1 MPPYAPLFLA
11 KRLLNSS
18 RHSIRKERQV
28 NQPTLVDGMRLGKS
42 HTLRVVTGERLS
54 CERRGQTVLLH
65 VPHDVALD
73 SQRVTDVLTPKVID
87 ALRREAKSYLPRR
100 LAHLAEAHGFSYNTV
115 RFSHAGTRWGSC
127 SSNGTISLN
136 IALMKLEF
144 TLIDY
149 VLLHELSHT
158 RHMNHSKSFWDE
170 VERCDPEYKN
180 HRRLLKRQQPTV
192 F

>member
-28 NQPTLVDGMRLGKS
+28 SQPTLADGMRLGKS
-42 HTLRVVTGERLS
+42 HTLRIVTGDQLS
-54 CERRGQTVLLH
+54 CERRGQTVLLQ
-65 VPHDVALD
+65 VPQDVTLD
-73 SQRVTDVLTPKVID
+73 SQRVADVLTPKVID

-100 LAHLAEAHGFSYNTV
+100 LAHLADAHGFSYSTV

-144 TLIDY
+144 ALIDY

-158 RHMNHSKSFWDE
+158 RHMDHSKSFWDE
-170 VERCDPEYKN
+170 VEGCDPEYKN
-180 HRRLLKRQQPTV
+180 HRRLLKLQHPTV